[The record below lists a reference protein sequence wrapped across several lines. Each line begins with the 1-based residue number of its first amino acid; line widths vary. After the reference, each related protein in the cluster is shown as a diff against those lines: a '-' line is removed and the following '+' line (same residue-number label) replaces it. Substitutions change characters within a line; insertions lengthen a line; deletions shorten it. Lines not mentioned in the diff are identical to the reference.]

1 MATVSARKDGS
12 LFRNQLH
19 LSAIENDA
27 GDVAYYFASQIDV
40 TAFRKVQTLQAS
52 EHRLLIEVDHRA
64 KGVLVAVDS
73 IVRLSRSDDAASY
86 SASVQQR
93 VQALSMA
100 HGLLAERGWHRIRL
114 RDVVGRQVDRYK
126 ARGVDL
132 TAPDIAVSAVI
143 VQPLALVFHELAT
156 NAAVHGALSK
166 PAGRLSLSWEK
177 TDNQG
182 GFCMT

>member
-27 GDVAYYFASQIDV
+27 GDVAYYFASEIDV
-40 TAFRKVQTLQAS
+40 TAFRKVQTLEAS
-52 EHRLLIEVDHRA
+52 KHRLLIEVDHRA
-64 KGVLVAVDS
+64 KDVLVVVDS

-100 HGLLAERGWHRIRL
+100 HGPWPS
-114 RDVVGRQVDRYK
+114 GRAGMASY
-126 ARGVDL
+126 
-132 TAPDIAVSAVI
+132 SA
-143 VQPLALVFHELAT
+143 T
-156 NAAVHGALSK
+156 RCGGK
-166 PAGRLSLSWEK
+166 AGRPI
-177 TDNQG
+177 QG
-182 GFCMT
+182 ARRRPNRS